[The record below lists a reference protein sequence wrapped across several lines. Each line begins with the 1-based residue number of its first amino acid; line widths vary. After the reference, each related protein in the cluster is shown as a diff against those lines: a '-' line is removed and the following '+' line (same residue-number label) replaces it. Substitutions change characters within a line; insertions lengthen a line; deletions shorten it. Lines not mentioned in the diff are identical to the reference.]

1 MVMMSNPMHNLV
13 SGAQL
18 PAFVG
23 KNVAVCGVVNN
34 ASSGSTSFSLQST
47 DNVSVPVH
55 LNKPL
60 SEDLKGYVEVHGVC
74 QGGKTIQAENF
85 YTFTNKKFDAKSHN
99 TLCKLMNSIPNV
111 YHNQK

>member
-60 SEDLKGYVEVHGVC
+60 SEDLKGYVEVFFI
-74 QGGKTIQAENF
+74 T
-85 YTFTNKKFDAKSHN
+85 
-99 TLCKLMNSIPNV
+99 
-111 YHNQK
+111 